1 MAVFSEKQSFLRAS
15 FWRLLLVLSALP
27 GILFAYFFWGFGV
40 LGPPPPPQCPL
51 SEELKFYGKM
61 EFLKNV
67 QVNTKFFRRYGAEI
81 QNFCRLLEGHIF

>member
-1 MAVFSEKQSFLRAS
+1 M
-15 FWRLLLVLSALP
+15 
-27 GILFAYFFWGFGV
+27 V
-40 LGPPPPPQCPL
+40 LGTPQCPL

-81 QNFCRLLEGHIF
+81 QNFCRLLEGHISDKILHELISILFVLRAIGNS